1 MVIGRQLLG
10 VAAAAASSV
19 LGGAS
24 VVATRFV
31 IGDTDPLV
39 LALLRY
45 GIGAACLVP
54 IALLIGGRRVARADL
69 PAVALPGA
77 LFFALFPTLFNAA
90 LAHTTAARGALA
102 LSTLPLLTLVVAA
115 ALGVEAVTRDKL
127 AGVAL
132 AVLGVAVALSGELAA
147 VEGAWRGD
155 LIMVGTALC
164 GAVYNVLARPYLA
177 RYPVLTFTACAML
190 WGTAALAVTAG
201 AAGAL
206 AAAPS
211 FTPAGWLAVGFLGVF
226 GAALTF
232 MLWSLGLAY
241 ATPTLVAITVT
252 LNPVVATVLGVSLL
266 GEPVAAR
273 LLLGLAAV
281 AGGIALANRP
291 RRRRQQGFDTPSR
304 PGRYGGGGCAG
315 EEGGPR
321 TWRANRS

>member
-69 PAVALPGA
+69 PAVALLGA

-164 GAVYNVLARPYLA
+164 GAVYNVLSRPYLA

-206 AAAPS
+206 AAPPPA

-232 MLWSLGLAY
+232 VLWSLGLAY

-252 LNPVVATVLGVSLL
+252 LNPVVAMVLGASLL
-266 GEPVAAR
+266 GEPVTAR

-281 AGGIALANRP
+281 AAGVALASRP
-291 RRRRQQGFDTPSR
+291 RQRRQGFAKPSR
-304 PGRYGGGGCAG
+304 SGRYGGGRAG
-315 EEGGPR
+315 EGGGPT